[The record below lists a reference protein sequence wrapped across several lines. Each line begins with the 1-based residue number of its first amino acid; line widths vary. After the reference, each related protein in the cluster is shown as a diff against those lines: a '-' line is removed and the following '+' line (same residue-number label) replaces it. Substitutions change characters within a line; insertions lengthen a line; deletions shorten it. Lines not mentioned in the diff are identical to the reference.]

1 MPDDWWSTGGSS
13 ATTGAADA
21 PDDWWAA
28 SARTEAGARPAADP
42 VAARAVTGA
51 DPVAPIVTV
60 GNGGHGR
67 GGSSGGGYGGGSRR
81 PPKPRSPRRRGR
93 RKRLFQ
99 RRSRRRRIMI
109 WSLLGLGALLVVFG
123 LLVVD
128 GYHKAYGIYGTLKEV
143 PPLVSKAR
151 SQLEVG
157 QLPTQQLETASGLVG
172 EAQVQIAE
180 AGLPFRF
187 VRSLPLLGRPIK
199 ALELATD
206 AASREAQ
213 AATIVN
219 GLIQQILGPDPGGPG
234 PAPVFDDGV
243 IDVDLLHSV
252 TPQLQRVV
260 TELRAADASVR
271 AIPSIPFVSQLDTL
285 KAEVLGESSK
295 AIVLS
300 QRALDAVHLLPNF
313 LGADGPKEYYLALQN
328 NDDQR
333 GTGGAVLSFAV
344 VRIDHGHLSLVRSGT
359 ISDIDSRSGGG
370 FFVKAPSS
378 TAWYMNNTGAA
389 RRLANGANYSPDFPS
404 AGQTWTAMLS
414 KAIGSQVDGVIAL
427 DPYAVAGAMTGE
439 DPIEV
444 PGLPEPVTSENLV
457 PFVMH
462 DQYLLSKTL
471 QNAVPAILI
480 HSAYEAIASPNHLF
494 GLMHQLSTSLAEK
507 HVQIWSAEP
516 QVQALVS
523 RLGWGGA
530 IANPAGGD
538 YVNLAYA
545 KRIGNKVDYF
555 AKLNTSYDVTV
566 LPTGGVRS
574 TYDVGLSLDDMPSG
588 LPDAIAGQALPY
600 GADVAMFNLY
610 VPGSARFASVDPSG
624 DFPTDVVTVP
634 NGSERDPIAHIEP
647 RGFVQHVETVA
658 GGSFRVLT
666 QTIVVWPGHPGSVQY
681 RYSVPGVVKQTP
693 AGKVYTLT
701 VQHQPLVNPQHLRVV
716 LHLPKGA
723 SVVSLPPGWI
733 ANPDAGT
740 VVFQGDVTS
749 DFTTSVV
756 FR

>member
-1 MPDDWWSTGGSS
+1 
-13 ATTGAADA
+13 
-21 PDDWWAA
+21 
-28 SARTEAGARPAADP
+28 
-42 VAARAVTGA
+42 
-51 DPVAPIVTV
+51 
-60 GNGGHGR
+60 
-67 GGSSGGGYGGGSRR
+67 
-81 PPKPRSPRRRGR
+81 
-93 RKRLFQ
+93 
-99 RRSRRRRIMI
+99 MI

-128 GYHKAYGIYGTLKEV
+128 GYYKAYGVYGTLKDV

-157 QLPTQQLETASGLVG
+157 QIPTEQLETASGLVG
-172 EAQVQIAE
+172 QAQVQIAE
-180 AGLPFRF
+180 AGFPFRF

-219 GLIQQILGPDPGGPG
+219 GLIQQLLGPDPGGPG
-234 PAPVFDDGV
+234 PAPVFENGV
-243 IDVDLLHSV
+243 IDVDLLASV

-260 TELRAADASVR
+260 AELRAADVSVR

-295 AIVLS
+295 AIALS
-300 QRALDAVHLLPNF
+300 ERALDAVRLLPNF

-344 VRIDHGHLSLVRSGT
+344 VRIDRGHLSLVRSGA
-359 ISDIDSRSGGG
+359 ISDIDAMTGGG
-370 FFVKAPSS
+370 FFVKAPPS

-427 DPYAVAGAMTGE
+427 DPYAVAAAMTGE
-439 DPIEV
+439 DPITI
-444 PGLPEPVTSENLV
+444 PGLEAEPITSENLV

-462 DQYLLSKTL
+462 DQYLLPKTL

-480 HSAYEAIASPNHLF
+480 RSAYEAIASPNHLF

-516 QVQALVS
+516 QVQALVT
-523 RLGWGGA
+523 RLGWGGG

-538 YVNLAYA
+538 YLNLAYS

-555 AKLNTSYDVTV
+555 AKLDGSYDVTV
-566 LPTGGVRS
+566 LPSGGVRS
-574 TYDVGLSLDDMPSG
+574 TYGVGLSLDDMPAG
-588 LPDAIAGQALPY
+588 LPDVIAGQALPY

-610 VPGSARFASVDPSG
+610 VPGSARFASVDPAG
-624 DFPTDVVTVP
+624 DFETDVVTVP
-634 NGSERDPIAHIEP
+634 NGSERDPIAHIDP
-647 RGFVQHVETVA
+647 PGFVQHDETVA
-658 GGSFRVLT
+658 GGTFRVFT
-666 QTIVVWPGHPGSVQY
+666 QTIVVWPGHPGAVRY
-681 RYSVPGVVKQTP
+681 AYSVPGVVKETP

-723 SVVSLPPGWI
+723 TVVSLAPGWI
-733 ANPDAGT
+733 ANTDDGT